1 MNQSSCYLHP
11 SLLNKPFSAT
21 FGDSVI
27 DGRGRFYDTG
37 DNRNEWVEGA
47 YRDITE
53 SHDERVIAMRKRLE
67 RILEK
72 MPAPDYSDPELAG
85 QWKKFWI
92 ATRKF
97 LKPYRPPYLK

>member
-1 MNQSSCYLHP
+1 LRTRHNL
-11 SLLNKPFSAT
+11 
-21 FGDSVI
+21 I
-27 DGRGRFYDTG
+27 DGRGRFYNTG

-72 MPAPDYSDPELAG
+72 MPAPDYGDPELAG
-85 QWKKFWI
+85 QWKKHWI
-92 ATRKF
+92 DTRKF
-97 LKPYRPPYLK
+97 VEPYRPPYLK